1 MSAPRDDKAGDDKNP
16 LVERPPDDFA
26 ERIAAAEGDE
36 KLHVRVAAD
45 LSPDLSFGQRWLI
58 VTDKRIV
65 ILDAEEAPLEIS
77 LGEVTSAQM
86 RSLVGGARLV
96 IERKD
101 KTPVSVYVSSTAA
114 PTFADAADRIGE
126 LVKGGALKKVKR
138 RERQRCP
145 SCDRYLPERGMVC
158 PFCLVKR
165 VTLKRI
171 LSYLAPYKKAVAV
184 LIPLMVGSI
193 GIDMVPPLVIG
204 KMIDEVLVPGAP
216 HSRLYFYVGVL
227 LGLKLVSMAVGTVK
241 GWIAMWMSSKIT
253 IDVRTSLCRAL
264 LRHSIA
270 FYDERQAGMLMS
282 RFTNDAGRLQGLL
295 ANDVPAV
302 VINAVMLT
310 GVFGFLLYKDWFLT
324 LIVVAPVPLVALATA
339 KYWRPM
345 NRAWERVGVRWT
357 RLSIHL
363 GETLAGIRVVKA
375 FGRERHEVDKFK
387 QNNDKVFE
395 RSLRADMRG
404 FIFFSMIGFAMTCG
418 TYFAW
423 WIGGRQVLRNEISLG
438 ELTALIAY
446 LWMLLGPL
454 QWFVQTGNSVNNA
467 LVSAERIFE
476 ILDTPAEDMDA
487 PDAVPMPRIE
497 GRITFENVTFGY
509 DKEHPVLKDVSLD
522 VMPGE
527 TIGIVGRS
535 GSGKTTAMNLLTRF
549 YDVDSGRILVDGVD
563 IKKMKLHD
571 LRSQL
576 GVVMQDT
583 FLFNGTV
590 GENIA
595 YGKPDA
601 TLDDV
606 MGAAKIANAHD
617 FVLGK
622 ADGYDSE
629 VGERG
634 CRLSGG
640 EKQRVGI
647 ARAVLRDPRIL
658 VLDEATSNLD
668 TRTER
673 SIQEAIYELAK
684 SRTTFIIAHRLS
696 TIRRASRVVVV
707 DQGRFAEVGT
717 HQELME
723 KKGIF
728 YEMVQALEAQ
738 QEGWGWESDEIPID
752 YA

>member
-1 MSAPRDDKAGDDKNP
+1 VSAKAEKDP
-16 LVERPPDDFA
+16 LLEEPDDDVA
-26 ERIAAAEGDE
+26 ARIDALTDDERVY
-36 KLHVRVAAD
+36 VRVAAD
-45 LSPDLSFGQRWLI
+45 LSPDLTFGRRWLV
-58 VTDKRIV
+58 VTDKRV
-65 ILDAEEAPLEIS
+65 FVLDADEPPL
-77 LGEVTSAQM
+77 VTRLDELRAAHM

-96 IERKD
+96 LERKD
-101 KTPVSVYVSSTAA
+101 GAPISVYVSSSAA
-114 PTFADAADRIGE
+114 TTFSDAAERIGDLLRGGE
-126 LVKGGALKKVKR
+126 VKKATK
-138 RERQRCP
+138 RERPLCP
-145 SCDRYLPERGMVC
+145 TCDRYLPERGMVC

-165 VTLKRI
+165 VTLRRI
-171 LSYLAPYKKAVAV
+171 LGYLAPYKKAVAV
-184 LIPLMVGSI
+184 LLPLMVLSI
-193 GIDMVPPLVIG
+193 AIDMVPPLVVG
-204 KMIDEVLVPGAP
+204 KMIDEVLVAGAP
-216 HSRLYFYVGVL
+216 HARLYFFVGLL
-227 LGLKLVSMAVGTVK
+227 LGIKLASMAIGTLK
-241 GWIAMWMSSKIT
+241 GWIATWMSSKIT

-264 LRHSIA
+264 LRHSVA

-282 RFTNDAGRLQGLL
+282 RFTTDAGRLQGLL

-302 VINAVMLT
+302 FINAVMLT
-310 GVFGFLLYKDWFLT
+310 GVFVFLLYKDWALT
-324 LIVVAPVPLVALATA
+324 LWVLAPVPLVALGTA
-339 KYWRPM
+339 KLWRPM
-345 NRAWERVGVRWT
+345 NRAWERVNVRWT

-375 FGRERHEVDKFK
+375 FGRERYEVEQFGT
-387 QNNDKVFE
+387 NNDKVFE
-395 RSLRADMRG
+395 KSMRADMRG
-404 FIFFSMIGFAMTCG
+404 FVFFSLIGFAMTSG

-423 WIGGRQVLRNEISLG
+423 WLGGRQVLRNEITLG

-454 QWFVQTGNSVNNA
+454 QWFVQTSNSVNQA
-467 LVSAERIFE
+467 LTSAERIFE

-487 PDAVPMPRIE
+487 PDAVAMPRLE
-497 GRITFENVTFGY
+497 GRVTFEDVTFGY
-509 DKEHPVLKDVSLD
+509 DKEYPVLKGVSLD
-522 VMPGE
+522 VKAGE

-549 YDVDSGRILVDGVD
+549 YDVQGGRILVDGVD
-563 IKKMKLHD
+563 IRKVRLHD

-590 GENIA
+590 AENIA
-595 YGKPDA
+595 YGRPDA
-601 TLDDV
+601 SLDDV
-606 MGAAKIANAHD
+606 MDAAKVANAHG

-647 ARAVLRDPRIL
+647 ARAVLRDPRLL
-658 VLDEATSNLD
+658 VLDEATSSLD

-673 SIQEAIYELAK
+673 SIQGAIYELAK

-696 TIRRASRVVVV
+696 TIRRADRVVVV

-717 HQELME
+717 HAELMA
-723 KKGIF
+723 KKGLF
-728 YEMVQALEAQ
+728 YDMVRALEAQ
-738 QEGWGWESDEIPID
+738 QESAGEGGPAADDIPID
-752 YA
+752 KA